1 VDDHGQFHDH
11 ESARESEVDT
21 PTPVRS
27 PERTVTVQPGAA
39 EVRLEH
45 RISAAYGPETAKQ
58 ET

>member
-1 VDDHGQFHDH
+1 VDDHGPFHDRDL
-11 ESARESEVDT
+11 ARESEVDT

-27 PERTVTVQPGAA
+27 PERTVTARFGADKPDLD
-39 EVRLEH
+39 R